1 MEQLISKMHQKIRK
15 RKREKEF
22 MGKEDFLLQQID
34 EFREKAKQLQGLL
47 STKENK
53 VQELQSIVDEREGK
67 AQELELI
74 LEERQE
80 KADQMTDAVSA
91 QIRDMMG
98 SVNKKIEEIA
108 EVLGERTDA
117 SQKSIEDS
125 LSGLKPV
132 IDELKP
138 QLEETITP
146 AVRDIDMAVQD
157 LGKTVLE
164 VDGKLGEM
172 HTDLMEKI
180 HSENVKCFRNIQ
192 AIVTELS
199 EKVDTINVGEE
210 HFNGIKSRLS
220 FSLVLSIVNIVLIVI
235 VYLHITGVFSIF

>member
-1 MEQLISKMHQKIRK
+1 MEQILGKMQQMIKK

-53 VQELQSIVDEREGK
+53 VQELQGIVDEREGK
-67 AQELELI
+67 AQELEQI

-80 KADQMTDAVSA
+80 KADRMTEAVSA
-91 QIRDMMG
+91 QIQDMLD
-98 SVNKKIEEIA
+98 SVNKKIDDIA
-108 EVLGERTDA
+108 DVLGEQTNA
-117 SQKSIEDS
+117 SQKSIEES
-125 LSGLKPV
+125 LSGLKPALE
-132 IDELKP
+132 ELKP

-146 AVRDIDMAVQD
+146 AIRDIDTAVQD
-157 LGKTVLE
+157 LNMTIQK
-164 VDGKLGEM
+164 VDEKLAEM

-199 EKVDTINVGEE
+199 EKVEAMDVGEE
-210 HFNGIKSRLS
+210 HFNGLKSKLTLS
-220 FSLVLSIVNIVLIVI
+220 IILTIVNIVFVVI
-235 VYLHITGVFSIF
+235 VYLHIAGIFSIF